1 MSLEIGP
8 VQKGLY
14 AVDSDVA
21 QLCSHLDFYLL
32 DYKIIIDHMCTGFN
46 LCFRVTL
53 SCLFLTV
60 IKGDSH

>member
-53 SCLFLTV
+53 S
-60 IKGDSH
+60 